1 MLIFVR
7 VLAGGDF
14 SLFLVLT
21 MTSISWQGFFGAAPF
36 MLTNPHWIA
45 ILRILMPDVY
55 VEISRRAS
63 YAPAPRLIH
72 WAEK

>member
-1 MLIFVR
+1 MSPL
-7 VLAGGDF
+7 LDE
-14 SLFLVLT
+14 
-21 MTSISWQGFFGAAPF
+21 GFFGAAPF
-36 MLTNPHWIA
+36 MLTNPHWIG

-63 YAPAPRLIH
+63 YAPAPKLIH

>member
-1 MLIFVR
+1 MIAFPRYNL
-7 VLAGGDF
+7 LTTNA
-14 SLFLVLT
+14 FLVT
-21 MTSISWQGFFGAAPF
+21 NNTRQGFFGAAPF

-45 ILRILMPDVY
+45 ILRLLMPDVY

>member
-1 MLIFVR
+1 
-7 VLAGGDF
+7 
-14 SLFLVLT
+14 
-21 MTSISWQGFFGAAPF
+21 

>member
-1 MLIFVR
+1 MCIFDLTISLPDSSMCILI
-7 VLAGGDF
+7 
-14 SLFLVLT
+14 
-21 MTSISWQGFFGAAPF
+21 QGFFGAAPF

>member
-1 MLIFVR
+1 MPFAHGEIKIVPY
-7 VLAGGDF
+7 VHG
-14 SLFLVLT
+14 
-21 MTSISWQGFFGAAPF
+21 GFFGAAPF
-36 MLTNPHWIA
+36 MLTNPHWIG

-55 VEISRRAS
+55 VEISRRAA

>member
-1 MLIFVR
+1 MSIFDLTTSKSDTAF
-7 VLAGGDF
+7 VLS
-14 SLFLVLT
+14 SLT
-21 MTSISWQGFFGAAPF
+21 QGFFGAAPF

>member
-1 MLIFVR
+1 MPPH
-7 VLAGGDF
+7 
-14 SLFLVLT
+14 LT
-21 MTSISWQGFFGAAPF
+21 TGPVHPNPSFTIKGFFGAAPF

-45 ILRILMPDVY
+45 ILRLLMPDVY

-63 YAPAPRLIH
+63 YAPAPKLIH